1 MSVWVR
7 VIFGKLQMSI
17 FNGLEEIVKTDYPL
31 AKRTWY
37 GLGGAADY
45 FIRPKTVKQLK
56 EVVRRCRKNNIPI
69 YVMGFGS
76 NLLISDNG
84 LRGAVIKLEADEFA
98 QIEFDGTEVTAWA
111 GAELSKLVL
120 TCVEKGLSGIEA
132 LTGIPGSIG
141 GAVKM
146 NAGGNFGDF
155 GSAVETVTLM
165 DGEGNIFKKS
175 KPELVFDYRRTNIEA
190 KFILNAKLQL
200 TESDSEQIMRTVKE
214 IWIYKKNN
222 QPLNT
227 KNSGCIFKNPQSG
240 SAGALIDRAGMKGLR
255 IGGAVVSEKHA
266 NFIIAEKGCTSS
278 DVMKLIDTI
287 KQKIKEQFDTEL
299 ELEVEIWN

>member
-1 MSVWVR
+1 MN
-7 VIFGKLQMSI
+7 IFSD
-17 FNGLEEIVKTDYPL
+17 LEQIVETDYPL

-37 GLGGAADY
+37 GLGGSADY
-45 FIRPKTVKQLK
+45 FIRPKTIKQLK
-56 EVVRRCRKNNIPI
+56 EVVKRCNENKIRI

-76 NLLISDNG
+76 NLLVSDDG
-84 LRGAVIKLEADEFA
+84 VRAAVIKLEAEQFA
-98 QIEFDGTEVTAWA
+98 QIHFDGQELTAWA

-155 GSAVETVTLM
+155 GAAVETVTLM
-165 DGEGNIFKKS
+165 DNAGNVFEKG
-175 KPELVFDYRRTNIEA
+175 KPELVFDYRRTNITA
-190 KFILNAKLQL
+190 KFILSARLALNTA
-200 TESDSEQIMRTVKE
+200 DPEQIMRTVKE

-227 KNSGCIFKNPQSG
+227 RNSGCIFKNPRG
-240 SAGALIDRAGMKGLR
+240 VSAGALIDRADLKGLR
-255 IGGAVVSEKHA
+255 IGGAIVSEKHA
-266 NFIIAEKGCTSS
+266 NFIIAEKGCKSR
-278 DVMKLIDTI
+278 DVVRLIEAV
-287 KQKIKEQFDTEL
+287 KQRVKEQFNIEL
-299 ELEVEIWN
+299 ELEIEIWD

>member
-1 MSVWVR
+1 MNA
-7 VIFGKLQMSI
+7 FGD
-17 FNGLEEIVKTDYPL
+17 LEEIVEIDYPL

-37 GLGGAADY
+37 GLGGPADF
-45 FIRPKTVKQLK
+45 FIRPKTVEQLK
-56 EVVRRCRKNNIPI
+56 EVVRRCGENNIRI

-76 NLLISDNG
+76 NLLISDDG
-84 LRGAVIKLEADEFA
+84 LRAAVIKLEAEQLA
-98 QIEFDGTEVTAWA
+98 QIEFEGEEVTAWA

-132 LTGIPGSIG
+132 LTGIPGSVG

-155 GSAVETVTLM
+155 GAAVESVTLM
-165 DGEGNIFKKS
+165 DGQGNVFEKS
-175 KPELVFDYRRTNIEA
+175 KPELVFDYRRTNITA
-190 KFILNAKLQL
+190 KFILNARLKLN
-200 TESDSEQIMRTVKE
+200 TADSEQIMRTVKE

-227 KNSGCIFKNPQSG
+227 KNSGCIFKNPKGG
-240 SAGALIDRAGMKGLR
+240 SAGALIDRAGLKGLQ

-266 NFIIAEKGCTSS
+266 NFVIAEKGCTSR
-278 DVMKLIDTI
+278 DVKRLIEAI
-287 KQKIKEQFDTEL
+287 KQKVKEKFDTEL
-299 ELEVEIWN
+299 ELEIEVWD